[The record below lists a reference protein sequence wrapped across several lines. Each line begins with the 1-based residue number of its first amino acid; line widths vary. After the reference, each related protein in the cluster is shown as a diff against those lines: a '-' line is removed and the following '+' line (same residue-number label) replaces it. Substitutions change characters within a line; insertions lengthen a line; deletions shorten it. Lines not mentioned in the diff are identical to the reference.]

1 MASAPTTPAG
11 PAGPEPGGDLPPVQ
25 PPSGRFLAQ
34 LFLVPGLIVFF
45 VVLLVLAINYL
56 FVSGHSADQF
66 LKRLDSDNA
75 DIRWRGANDLAQ
87 VLKRRE
93 SLHLKTDVAFA
104 LDLVERLD
112 KALDELV
119 KDEQTIGAGLKGR
132 DKDAKSKGDADRA
145 YDKLKA
151 QRNLVEFLASALGDF
166 HIAAGVPVLCDI
178 IVREDSPDVLHQTS
192 RRRKAVW
199 SLGNLGVNMKAF
211 TEQLKPEQQQLVISK
226 LKEELESDK
235 EWRRR
240 AAKTA
245 LFYLGEV
252 HGNDSDVVHA
262 DAALAKAA
270 EAKDIYLREQVA
282 FVLNFWDGPQT
293 EPTLL
298 RLSEDRGEGTLLR
311 TPEEP

>member
-1 MASAPTTPAG
+1 MASAPTNTDPG
-11 PAGPEPGGDLPPVQ
+11 PDLGGDLPPVQ

-66 LKRLDSDNA
+66 LRRLDSDNA

-87 VLKRRE
+87 VLKRKE
-93 SLHLKTDVAFA
+93 SLHLKTDVGFA

-112 KALDELV
+112 KALNELV
-119 KDEQTIGAGLKGR
+119 KDEQLIGAALKER
-132 DKDAKSKGDADRA
+132 DKGAKSKNDDDPA
-145 YDKLKA
+145 YRKFEA
-151 QRNLVEFLASALGDF
+151 QRNLVEFLAAALGDF
-166 HIAAGVPVLCDI
+166 HVAAGVPLLCDI
-178 IVREDSPDVLHQTS
+178 IVREDSPDVLHQTI

-199 SLGNLGVNMKAF
+199 SLGNLGVNLKAF
-211 TEQLKPEQQQLVISK
+211 REQLKPEQQQLVISK
-226 LKEELESDK
+226 LKEELESV
-235 EWRRR
+235 EEPRRR

-245 LFYLGEV
+245 LFYLGEA
-252 HGNDSDVVHA
+252 HDNDSGIVHA

-270 EAKDIYLREQVA
+270 EAKDTFLREQVA
-282 FVLNFWDGPQT
+282 LALNFWDGPQT

-311 TPEEP
+311 TPEVP